1 MEVTLNVNLEK
12 FRYSL
17 VGDGYILEE
26 VKTLTTG
33 QLIDILN
40 RRVQDHINKEFSKSH
55 RIGLFDKGDASV
67 LE

>member
-1 MEVTLNVNLEK
+1 MEVTLNINLEK

-26 VKTLTTG
+26 VKNLTTG

-40 RRVQDHINKEFSKSH
+40 ERVQDHINKEFSKGH
-55 RIGLFDKGDASV
+55 RIGLFDKGDTNV

>member
-17 VGDGYILEE
+17 VGDGFVLEE
-26 VKTLTTG
+26 AKYLTTG
-33 QLIDILN
+33 QLIDIRN
-40 RRVQDHINKEFSKSH
+40 RRVQDHINKEFSKGH
-55 RIGLFDKGDASV
+55 RIGLFDKGDTNV

>member
-26 VKTLTTG
+26 VKKLTTG
-33 QLIDILN
+33 QLIDILS
-40 RRVQDHINKEFSKSH
+40 RRVQDHIDKEFSKGH
-55 RIGLFDKGDASV
+55 RIGLFEEGDTNV

>member
-1 MEVTLNVNLEK
+1 MKLTLDIPIER

-17 VGDGYILEE
+17 VGDGYTLEE
-26 VKTLTTG
+26 VRNLTTG

-40 RRVQDHINKEFSKSH
+40 RRVQDHIDKEFNKGH
-55 RIGLFDKGDASV
+55 RIGLFDKGDTNV

>member
-17 VGDGYILEE
+17 VGDGYLLEE
-26 VKTLTTG
+26 AKDLTTG

-40 RRVQDHINKEFSKSH
+40 RRVQNHINKEFSKGH
-55 RIGLFDKGDASV
+55 RIGLFDKGATNV